1 MARTNVYVDGFNLY
15 YGCLRHTPYKWLDP
29 ARLAACLLPGGC
41 HVHRV
46 RYYTARVS
54 GRPGNLNAPRRQE
67 TYLRALR
74 TIPNLTIALGHFLTS
89 EVNMPLAHPKSGG
102 PAVARVIKT
111 EEKGSDVNLASH
123 LLLDAFRGDCELAF
137 VISNDSDLLEP
148 VRIAR
153 REFGV
158 QVGIGCPHDRP
169 SQVLLR
175 QADFIRPIRAGVLR
189 VSQLPTTLSD
199 GHGTFTKPSSW

>member
-1 MARTNVYVDGFNLY
+1 MARANVYVDGFNLY
-15 YGCLRHTPYKWLDP
+15 YGCLRDTPYKWLDP
-29 ARLAACLLPGGC
+29 ARLALLLLPRSC
-41 HVHRV
+41 HVHRI

-54 GRPGNLNAPRRQE
+54 GRPTDPNAPRRQE
-67 TYLRALR
+67 IYLRALR
-74 TIPNLTIALGHFLTS
+74 TIPSLTITFGHFLTS
-89 EVNMPLAHPKSGG
+89 EVTMPLARPQRGG
-102 PAVARVIKT
+102 PMTARVIKT

-123 LLLDAFRGDCELAF
+123 LLLDAFRGDCEVAF

-158 QVGIGCPHDRP
+158 QVGLGCPHERP

-175 QADFIRPIRAGVLR
+175 YADFIRPIRVGVLR
-189 VSQLPTTLSD
+189 VSQLPKTLSD
-199 GHGTFTKPSSW
+199 DHGTFTKPSSW

>member
-1 MARTNVYVDGFNLY
+1 MARANVYVDGFNLY
-15 YGCLRHTPYKWLDP
+15 YGCLKRTPYKWLDP
-29 ARLAACLLPGGC
+29 ARLAELLLPRHC

-54 GRPGNLNAPRRQE
+54 GRPGNPNAPRRQE

-74 TIPNLTIALGHFLTS
+74 TIPDLTIAFGHFLTS
-89 EVNMPLAHPKSGG
+89 EVNMPLVQPKPNG
-102 PAVARVIKT
+102 PTVARVIKT
-111 EEKGSDVNLASH
+111 EEKGSDVNLPSH
-123 LLLDAFRGDCELAF
+123 LLLDAFREDCEFAF

-148 VRIAR
+148 VRIVR

-158 QVGIGCPHDRP
+158 HVGLGCPHERP

-175 QADFIRPIRAGVLR
+175 QADFVRPIRVGVLR
-189 VSQLPTTLSD
+189 ASQLPTTLRD
-199 GHGTFTKPSSW
+199 DHGTITKPSSW